1 MRQRER
7 ICPAHALCTAATID
21 SCAMAKIGSPV
32 LASSASRITE
42 PMSEHCL
49 RPRDLPVRTGRA
61 KFKYPESDEMNL
73 HAVADVR
80 EQVRVMENIQQALKA
95 QTAVLNDRGASAQ
108 SHASARKG
116 MEVCVDALD
125 GLTGSFKKTVPRMNG
140 ADASAYVDARLQSE
154 RKRKHRMQ
162 GGRDLTQTLAIS
174 SHLSEG
180 GSPLPTSVH
189 ERTVP

>member
-1 MRQRER
+1 
-7 ICPAHALCTAATID
+7 
-21 SCAMAKIGSPV
+21 
-32 LASSASRITE
+32 
-42 PMSEHCL
+42 MSEHCL

-162 GGRDLTQTLAIS
+162 GGRDLTPMEEVELFHQSMQDAQMLDA
-174 SHLSEG
+174 SENAETPKRAKNQEPIN
-180 GSPLPTSVH
+180 STKNPLHSCAV
-189 ERTVP
+189 